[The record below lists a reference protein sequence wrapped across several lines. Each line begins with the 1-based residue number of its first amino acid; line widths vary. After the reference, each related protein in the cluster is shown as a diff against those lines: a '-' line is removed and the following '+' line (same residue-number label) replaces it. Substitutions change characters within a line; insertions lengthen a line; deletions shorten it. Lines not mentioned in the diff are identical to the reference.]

1 MGIDEYIR
9 GNAQRYHKPEQ
20 PAIQLRDP
28 KREELN
34 RYLEERMRLLTTT
47 FNVYQGSNSDVV
59 IHKSNVEEWFYQT
72 RAGSYGSHG
81 MNGGWFTE
89 TFGFRG
95 METRIIEEIKERR
108 GFFKRYDVVTRYYF
122 PEWDISITPFSMETI
137 KKFFSLMRP

>member
-59 IHKSNVEEWFYQT
+59 LHKSNVEEWTYET
-72 RAGSYGSHG
+72 YGGSIGWHA
-81 MNGGWFTE
+81 MNGCRFKE
-89 TFGFRG
+89 TFGFMG
-95 METRIIEEIKERR
+95 METDSVREVTERR

-122 PEWDISITPFSMETI
+122 PEWDISISPLGMETI
-137 KKFFSLMRP
+137 KKFFALRHS